1 MTLDGTKVLTIAMAA
16 LISVAPFFLWLALY
30 FATRSWL
37 LDYRFLARW
46 IRVFRWITWSSGLV
60 LLLLN
65 FGGIGHGHIHS
76 PYPMALISFSI
87 GLSFPQEW
95 LKRRALPLPHP
106 LHEVL

>member
-30 FATRSWL
+30 FAAGSWP
-37 LDYRFLARW
+37 LDYRFLIRW
-46 IRVFRWITWSSGLV
+46 IRVLRWITWSSGLV

-65 FGGIGHGHIHS
+65 FGGIGHIHS

-95 LKRRALPLPHP
+95 LKRRILPLPQP
-106 LHEVL
+106 LRDVL